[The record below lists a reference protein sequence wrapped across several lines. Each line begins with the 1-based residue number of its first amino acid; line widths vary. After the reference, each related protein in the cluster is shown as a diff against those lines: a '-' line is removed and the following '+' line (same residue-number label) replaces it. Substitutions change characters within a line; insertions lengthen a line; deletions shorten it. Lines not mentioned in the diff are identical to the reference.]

1 MKWKLNLTEKK
12 YLPYLS
18 RSYDLEEKMGIKK
31 EYNSQFIELFKAIVI
46 KTTFEKLD
54 FLISVVKT
62 TIVKL
67 FYTT

>member
-46 KTTFEKLD
+46 KTTFEKLY
-54 FLISVVKT
+54 F
-62 TIVKL
+62 
-67 FYTT
+67 